1 MIRNKFIILLT
12 MSLFFTNCKQHQTT
26 SLGSHYFKT
35 FENNREMYLDL
46 PDSSRFDAWEKDV
59 HSKYKKYKINH
70 SKLKNIN
77 LENVTI
83 KIICAAW
90 CSDTREQVSS
100 FIKIMETLDIPKESI
115 KYHFVNREKKA
126 PGDTFVEKYTFTKV
140 PTFVFFRGALEI
152 GSIIETPAETLEKDL
167 LWILGKKK
175 Q

>member
-1 MIRNKFIILLT
+1 MIQNKLFILLT

-26 SLGSHYFKT
+26 SLGIHYFKT
-35 FENNREMYLDL
+35 FENNREIYSNI
-46 PDSSRFDAWEKDV
+46 PDSAKFDDWDKDI
-59 HSKYKKYKINH
+59 HSQYKKYRIKH

-77 LENVTI
+77 TNNVTI

-100 FIKIMETLDIPKESI
+100 FVKIMETLDIPKERI
-115 KYHFVNREKKA
+115 EYHFVNREKKA
-126 PGDTFVEKYTFTKV
+126 AGNTFVQNYTFTKV
-140 PTFVFFRGALEI
+140 PTFVFFRDSLEI

-167 LWILGKKK
+167 LWILGTK